1 MGVLVGLIS
10 MRGEPWQLEENY
22 QRLESYVRE
31 AAGQGATVVVAPEA
45 VLDGY
50 ICGAAADA
58 TRDRMRKV
66 AQPIPDGPYLKRART
81 LCTEL
86 GIYLVFGFLERRGDD
101 LRNSCAMI
109 DPRGEVV
116 GNYSKVFP
124 NGEMFITAGREL
136 SPVDTSLG
144 RVAFLICA
152 DRTIADH
159 FPPLGAQD
167 AEIVFLPMDGAGGP
181 DNTRTMQGH
190 AREHGYWIL
199 IANTWSRVIV
209 DPAGE
214 VKLEDYT
221 TEGVSVVDVDLA
233 ADAPGEDGD
242 DLKTLDDLLKKAFG
256 VTANRWGADGRPT
269 PAGIQGEDQL
279 RQRLNDVRA
288 RTDEHMASPDFG
300 IGNGMVGLSHSSVTD
315 AGLANL
321 ERHAETMQ
329 GLWLRNTRIT
339 DEGLKVLSGLVN
351 LRMLSLRDTQVTD
364 AGMAHVAGL
373 TRLRTLDLS
382 GTRVT
387 DKGVAALQNCKELR
401 RLYLKDTAVTDEAIV
416 AMKQAL
422 PELVTI
428 P

>member
-1 MGVLVGLIS
+1 MSILVGLIS

-22 QRLESYVRE
+22 QRLESFVRE

-58 TRDRMRKV
+58 TRERMLEV
-66 AQPIPDGPYLKRART
+66 AQPIPDGPYLKRARA

-86 GIYLVFGFLERRGDD
+86 GIYLVFGFLERRGED

-109 DPRGEVV
+109 DPHGEVV

-136 SPVDTSLG
+136 RPVDTSLG

-152 DRTIADH
+152 DRVIGAH
-159 FPPLGAQD
+159 WPPYGAQD
-167 AEIVFLPMDGAGGP
+167 ADIVFLPMDGAGGP

-233 ADAPGEDGD
+233 ADAPGENGD
-242 DLKTLDDLLKKAFG
+242 DKKTLDDLLKKAFG

-269 PAGIQGEDQL
+269 PAGIQGEERMREDL
-279 RQRLNDVRA
+279 TERRE
-288 RTDEHMASPDFG
+288 RTDELMALPDFG
-300 IGNGMVGLSHSSVTD
+300 IGNGLVGLSHTSVTD

-329 GLWLRNTRIT
+329 GLWLRKTQIT
-339 DEGLKVLSGLVN
+339 DEGLQVLSGFVN
-351 LRMLSLRDTQVTD
+351 LRLLSLRDTKVTD
-364 AGMAHVAGL
+364 AGMEHVSGL

-387 DKGVAALQNCKELR
+387 DAGLSALGHCTDLR
-401 RLYLKDTAVTDEAIV
+401 RLYLKDTAVTDEAIG
-416 AMKQAL
+416 ALKQANPNL
-422 PELVTI
+422 IVN
-428 P
+428 